1 MSYHKLLQK
10 QINKF
15 LSTNLQDSVEI
26 KNLLAAISDSYNLF
40 ERDKDIADRAFSI
53 SEEEY
58 IEINEQLKKAALT
71 KQQSIQKLKEAFL
84 SIYGQSIDSDSDD
97 LLIIVQYLLKEVNSR
112 KETEDKLN
120 TYKKFNE
127 DILNNIPADIAVFDK
142 NQNYIFINPKGV
154 SNPELREW
162 LIGKNDF
169 DYCRIKGIDESL
181 AIERRKYFNNCIN
194 AKAKIEFLDKHKA
207 VNGEYSYK
215 YILRNFYPYFENEE
229 LKFVIGYAI
238 DITEKIEFEER
249 LTKAIIQTQENERLE
264 IGSELHD
271 NVCQILTGVSMG
283 ISMLKKSMQNSNSMW
298 VDYCETN
305 ISLALRET
313 ENLSHRLSPIFHEDI
328 YFSQSIIKLVNDFN
342 GSLNYTLDLKID
354 DSINGFIINS
364 DIQLNLFRILQEE
377 LRNIYKY
384 ANATIIKIELSVF
397 NNHIIL
403 YTMDNGI
410 GFELSKVVKGNG
422 MVNIKRRVEILKG
435 ELTINSSTGKG
446 CEIIVRIPLQL

>member
-10 QINKF
+10 QVNKF
-15 LSTNLQDSVEI
+15 LPTNLQETIEVQ
-26 KNLLAAISDSYNLF
+26 NLLSAINDSYNLF
-40 ERDKDIADRAFSI
+40 ERDKDIADRAFRI

-58 IEINEQLKKAALT
+58 IEINELLKNEILT

-84 SIYGQSIDSDSDD
+84 SIYGQTIESNSDD
-97 LLIIVQYLLKEVNSR
+97 LLIIVQYLLEEVNIR

-120 TYKKFNE
+120 TYKKFSE
-127 DILNNIPADIAVFDK
+127 DVLNNIPADIAVFDK
-142 NQNYIFINPKGV
+142 NHNYIFINPKGV
-154 SNPELREW
+154 ANLELREW

-169 DYCRIKGIDESL
+169 DYCKLKGIDDSI
-181 AIERRKYFNNCIN
+181 AVERRKRFNECV
-194 AKAKIEFLDKHKA
+194 ASKRKIEYLDKHK
-207 VNGEYSYK
+207 VPNSEYSYK
-215 YILRNFYPYFENEE
+215 YILRNFYPYFENQE

-249 LTKAIIQTQENERLE
+249 LTKAIIKTQEDERLE

-283 ISMLKKSMQNSNSMW
+283 LSMLKKSLHTPNSMW
-298 VDYCETN
+298 LDYCETN
-305 ISLALRET
+305 IGLALRET

-342 GSLNYTLDLKID
+342 CSLNYKLDLEID
-354 DSINGFIINS
+354 HSISEFVINL

-384 ANATIIKIELSVF
+384 ANATIIKIALSVVDK
-397 NNHIIL
+397 HIIL
-403 YTMDNGI
+403 YTKDNGV

-422 MVNIKRRVEILKG
+422 MVNINRRVDILNG
-435 ELTINSSTGKG
+435 ALTINSATGKG
-446 CEIIVRIPLQL
+446 CEIIVKIPL

>member
-1 MSYHKLLQK
+1 MFYHKLLQK
-10 QINKF
+10 QIDKF
-15 LSTNLQDSVEI
+15 LPTNLKDSVEI
-26 KNLLAAISDSYNLF
+26 KNLFTVISDSYNLF

-58 IEINEQLKKAALT
+58 IEINELLKKEVLT

-84 SIYGQSIDSDSDD
+84 SIYGQSIESNSDD
-97 LLIIVQYLLKEVNSR
+97 LLIIVQYLLEEVNIR

-120 TYKKFNE
+120 TFKKFNE
-127 DILNNIPADIAVFDK
+127 DVLNNIPADIAVFDK
-142 NQNYIFINPKGV
+142 YHNYIFINPKGV
-154 SNPELREW
+154 ANPELREW

-169 DYCRIKGIDESL
+169 DYCSMKGLDDSL
-181 AIERRKYFNNCIN
+181 AIQRRNYFLECI
-194 AKAKIEFLDKHKA
+194 KSKTKIEYLDKHLIP
-207 VNGEYSYK
+207 NSEHSYK

-238 DITEKIEFEER
+238 DITEKIEFEEK
-249 LTKAIIQTQENERLE
+249 LTKAIIKTQEDERLE

-283 ISMLKKSMQNSNSMW
+283 ISMLKKSMQTTNSMW

-342 GSLNYTLDLKID
+342 GSLNYTLDLKIG
-354 DSINGFIINS
+354 DSINEFVIHS

-384 ANATIIKIELSVF
+384 ANATIIKIKLSVVDK
-397 NNHIIL
+397 HIIL
-403 YTMDNGI
+403 YTKDNGV
-410 GFELSKVVKGNG
+410 GFDLSKVVKGNG
-422 MVNIKRRVEILKG
+422 MVNINRRVEILNG
-435 ELTINSSTGKG
+435 ELTINSATGKG
-446 CEIIVRIPLQL
+446 CEIIVKIPLQL